1 MKKILKFSLVL
12 VVALTAISAHAAD
25 VDFLLKVKKEQ
36 GKRITF
42 AFNEV
47 NKVALTIYDTN
58 DKLINSEE
66 LNSKG
71 IINRTYD
78 LNALPEGTY
87 FLEAE
92 SEFKVAR
99 YEISVDGTI
108 ASLADSPVS
117 VVYKPVFVNKNGLI
131 SLSILNLDKS
141 PVEIK
146 IYDADNTEVYKSAV
160 LTDQNVSKFFNIN
173 ETELKNYTFVMS
185 YDDKVFTESFK

>member
-36 GKRITF
+36 GKKITF

-47 NKVALTIYDTN
+47 NKVALTIYDAN

-99 YEISVDGTI
+99 YEISVVGKI
-108 ASLADSPVS
+108 ASLSDSPLS
-117 VVYKPVFVNKNGLI
+117 VVYKPIFVNKNGLI

-146 IYDADNTEVYKSAV
+146 IYDADNTEVYKSTI
-160 LTDQNVSKFFNIN
+160 LTEQNISKFFDIN
-173 ETELKNYTFVMS
+173 EIGVKNYTFVMS
-185 YDDKVFTESFK
+185 YDNKVFTKNF

>member
-47 NKVALTIYDTN
+47 NKVALTIYDAN

>member
-12 VVALTAISAHAAD
+12 VVALTAINAHAAD
-25 VDFLLKVKKEQ
+25 VDFLLNVKKEQ

-47 NKVALTIYDTN
+47 NKVALTIYDAN

-71 IINRTYD
+71 IISRTYD

-92 SEFKVAR
+92 SEFKVAK
-99 YEISVDGTI
+99 YKISVVGTI
-108 ASLADSPVS
+108 ASLSESPLS
-117 VVYKPVFVNKNGLI
+117 VVYKPIFVNKNGLV
-131 SLSILNLDKS
+131 SVSILNLDKS

-146 IYDADNTEVYKSAV
+146 IYDADNTEVYKSAI
-160 LTDQNVSKFFNIN
+160 LKDQNITKLFDISEIGV
-173 ETELKNYTFVMS
+173 KNYTFVMS
-185 YDDKVFTESFK
+185 YDNKVFTKNF